1 MAIRTARRRSRLA
14 LTATEERAAPD
25 GGCLAL
31 PQRNSG
37 VPCPRRRTG
46 VKFRCCVVA
55 VTALGLAAGAGPAA
69 AASPDALP
77 DLAMYKLSDFR
88 MEKTPDQRRLLR
100 YTTIIVNIGAGNF
113 QAEGT
118 RASAAQPEMSVVQRI
133 FDFAGASRVRSTA
146 ARMYWSGDGHS
157 HWHLRDLETSSLDRA
172 DNGVK
177 VGSTAKHG
185 FCFFDNIKFNLLLP
199 GSPPNV
205 SYTGCGTDPTVLTQ
219 SMGLSI
225 GWGDAYY
232 YNLVDQ
238 WVDITGLVPG
248 RYRLTTTADA
258 QNWFVESD
266 EYNNLTWT
274 ELQIN
279 KNGPPRVTAQGP
291 YALLPSG

>member
-1 MAIRTARRRSRLA
+1 MRTNRRRSRCA
-14 LTATEERAAPD
+14 SAVTM
-25 GGCLAL
+25 
-31 PQRNSG
+31 
-37 VPCPRRRTG
+37 
-46 VKFRCCVVA
+46 VA
-55 VTALGLAAGAGPAA
+55 VAALSLAAGDAPASA
-69 AASPDALP
+69 AASDALP

-88 MEKTPDQRRLLR
+88 IEKTPDHRRLLR
-100 YTTIIVNIGAGNF
+100 YTTIVVNIGAGNF

-118 RASAAQPEMSVVQRI
+118 RESGAQPEMSVVQRI
-133 FDFAGASRVRSTA
+133 FDFSGGSRVRSTA
-146 ARMYWSGDGHS
+146 ARMYWSGDGHN

-177 VGSTAKHG
+177 AGSAAKHG
-185 FCFFDNIKFNLLLP
+185 FCFFDNIKFNLLMP
-199 GSPPNV
+199 GSPPNA

-248 RYRLTTTADA
+248 RYRLTTTADE

-266 EYNNLTWT
+266 EYNNFTWT

-291 YALLPSG
+291 YATLPTA

>member
-1 MAIRTARRRSRLA
+1 MRTDRRRSRC
-14 LTATEERAAPD
+14 T
-25 GGCLAL
+25 
-31 PQRNSG
+31 S
-37 VPCPRRRTG
+37 
-46 VKFRCCVVA
+46 A
-55 VTALGLAAGAGPAA
+55 VTTIAVAALGLGAGVAPASA
-69 AASPDALP
+69 APSDALP
-77 DLAMYKLSDFR
+77 DLAMYKMSDFR
-88 MEKTPDQRRLLR
+88 IEKTPDRRRLLR
-100 YTTIIVNIGAGNF
+100 YTTIIVNNGAGNF

-118 RASAAQPEMSVVQRI
+118 RASGAEPEMSVVQRI
-133 FDFAGASRVRSTA
+133 FDFSGGSRMQPTA

-172 DNGVK
+172 DGGVK
-177 VGSTAKHG
+177 VGSAAKHG

-199 GSPPNV
+199 GSPPNA

-248 RYRLTTTADA
+248 RYRLTTTADE
-258 QNWFVESD
+258 QDWFVESD
-266 EYNNLTWT
+266 EYNNFTWT

-291 YALLPSG
+291 YATLPTV